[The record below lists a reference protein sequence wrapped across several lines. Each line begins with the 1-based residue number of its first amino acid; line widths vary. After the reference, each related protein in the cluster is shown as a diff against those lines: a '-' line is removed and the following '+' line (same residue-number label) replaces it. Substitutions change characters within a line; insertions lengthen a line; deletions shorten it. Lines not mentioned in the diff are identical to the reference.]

1 MRAQLDVSDLLDR
14 ATLAADARWPGASV
28 LDLVALPGGVSSL
41 TFAARLEQAGG
52 EPDRRVVV
60 KVAPPGLA
68 PVRNRDVLRQA
79 RLLRALTGVPGV
91 RVPEVFLEDA
101 GTPPFFVMDFVEGES
116 YEPKLSVSPSP
127 PTPEVVDARA
137 RAAVRMLSRLQLV
150 EPAAVGLADEPVTPV
165 VEELDRWQRLY
176 ATVPEEL
183 HFAQAELHRRLAE
196 SVPEPLDAR
205 ILHGDYRIG
214 NMQFAGRELGAII
227 DWEIWSVG
235 DPRHDL
241 AWLLTWVDPV
251 QVFFTDRS
259 RDDVRAGDA
268 MPGVGELL
276 DEYLAIRPGELPDLP
291 WFEACC
297 RYKMASTTSVLV
309 KQNRRRPEPEPH
321 LEVAATTI
329 PAMIDRGLEILDT
342 AAARTW

>member
-1 MRAQLDVSDLLDR
+1 MREQLDVSDLLDR
-14 ATLAADARWPGASV
+14 ATLAADSRWPGASV
-28 LDLVALPGGVSSL
+28 LDLVPLQGGVSSL
-41 TFAARLEQAGG
+41 TFAARLERGR
-52 EPDRRVVV
+52 EPDRRIVV

-79 RLLRALTGVPGV
+79 RVMRALHGVDGV
-91 RVPEVFLEDA
+91 RVPEVLLEDA

-116 YEPKLSVSPSP
+116 YEPKLSVAASP
-127 PTPEVVDARA
+127 PAPDVVVDRA
-137 RAAVRMLSRLQLV
+137 RAAVQMLARMQLV
-150 EPAAVGLADEPVTPV
+150 APDAVGLGDEPVMPV

-196 SVPEPLDAR
+196 SVPDPLEPR

-214 NMQFAGRELGAII
+214 NMQFAGPELGAII

-251 QVFFTDRS
+251 QVFFTERS
-259 RDDVRAGDA
+259 AADEQAGHA
-268 MPGVGELL
+268 MPSAGELL
-276 DEYLAIRPGELPDLP
+276 ADYLAIRPGDLPDLA

-309 KQNRRRPEPEPH
+309 KQNRRRPDPAPH
-321 LEVAATTI
+321 LEVAATTVE
-329 PAMIDRGLEILDT
+329 AMIERGLATLDI
-342 AAARTW
+342 AAASRR

>member
-1 MRAQLDVSDLLDR
+1 MTEQLDVSDLLDR
-14 ATLAADARWPGASV
+14 ATLAADSRWPGASV
-28 LDLVALPGGVSSL
+28 LDLVPLQGGVSSL
-41 TFAARLEQAGG
+41 TFAARLELAGAA
-52 EPDRRVVV
+52 DRRIVV

-79 RLLRALTGVPGV
+79 RLLHALHGVAGV
-91 RVPEVFLEDA
+91 RVPEVLLEDA

-116 YEPKLSVSPSP
+116 YEPKLSVASSP
-127 PTPEVVDARA
+127 PAPDVVEARA
-137 RAAVRMLSRLQLV
+137 RAAVQMLARLQLV
-150 EPAAVGLADEPVTPV
+150 SPAAVGLADEPVMSI

-183 HFAQAELHRRLAE
+183 HHAQAELHRRLAE
-196 SVPEPLDAR
+196 SVPEPIDAR

-214 NMQFAGRELGAII
+214 NMQFAGSELGALI

-251 QVFFTDRS
+251 QVFFADRS
-259 RDDVRAGDA
+259 DADERAGGA
-268 MPGVGELL
+268 MPSVDELVS
-276 DEYLAIRPGELPDLP
+276 EYQAIRPGDLPDLA

-297 RYKMASTTSVLV
+297 RYKMASTTAVLV
-309 KQNRRRPEPEPH
+309 KQNRRRPDPAPH
-321 LEVAATTI
+321 LEVAATTVE
-329 PAMIDRGLEILDT
+329 AMIERGLAILDT
-342 AAARTW
+342 AAARR

>member
-1 MRAQLDVSDLLDR
+1 MREQLDVSDLLDR
-14 ATLAADARWPGASV
+14 ATLAADARWPGASI

-41 TFAARLEQAGG
+41 TFAARLEAPGDQR
-52 EPDRRVVV
+52 DRRVVV

-79 RLLRALTGVPGV
+79 RLLRALTGVEGV
-91 RVPEVFLEDA
+91 RVPEVLLEDA
-101 GTPPFFVMDFVEGES
+101 GTPPFFVMDFVAGES
-116 YEPKLSVSPSP
+116 YEPKLSVSDAP
-127 PTPEVVDARA
+127 PAAEVVDARA
-137 RAAVRMLSRLQLV
+137 RAAVQMLARLQLV
-150 EPAAVGLADEPVTPV
+150 DPAAIGLTDEPVMGIA
-165 VEELDRWQRLY
+165 EELDRWQRLY
-176 ATVPEEL
+176 ATVPEE
-183 HFAQAELHRRLAE
+183 HHHAQAELYRRLAQ
-196 SVPEPLDAR
+196 SIPEPLDPR

-227 DWEIWSVG
+227 DWEIWSLG

-259 RDDVRAGDA
+259 PADERAGAA
-268 MPGVGELL
+268 MPTVTDLL
-276 DEYLAIRPGELPDLP
+276 DEYLAIRPGDLPDLA

-297 RYKMASTTSVLV
+297 RYKMASTTAVLV
-309 KQNRRRPEPEPH
+309 KQNRRRPDPEPH

-329 PAMIDRGLEILDT
+329 ADMIDRALELLDT
-342 AAARTW
+342 AAART